1 MGQVHVGGHCG
12 QTKAGAKPRRHK
24 RAILD
29 RGKSRRHGQT
39 VQVHIGRGI
48 AVRAGVKAQ
57 QADVVGQN
65 HGGFGPAQAGAMGLR
80 VDDPVGPGLIRFGI
94 AVMLIKKDQ
103 RGVMAVDAARRGLHR
118 LLEIG
123 HDHVDT

>member
-1 MGQVHVGGHCG
+1 
-12 QTKAGAKPRRHK
+12 
-24 RAILD
+24 
-29 RGKSRRHGQT
+29 
-39 VQVHIGRGI
+39 
-48 AVRAGVKAQ
+48 
-57 QADVVGQN
+57 
-65 HGGFGPAQAGAMGLR
+65 MGLR